1 MKNKFFKAVL
11 FAVLAVFAFSLSAC
25 EQLNFTEKLD
35 LIAPDVDYGFS
46 IYNNRYLVIDGAH
59 YKLGDLAY
67 DVLKKKDSWS
77 SVYGVKF
84 IDGDLYYF
92 YDYSTGKASSN
103 KETPIWH
110 SYVALLKTNLL
121 TAETEQIYGLEDVYA
136 SIPSSS
142 DLRFCKVEEDVLV
155 FVYNGVISLFNV
167 KTRETLQTVDFYDKD
182 EFVADESK
190 KFDEI
195 RRNEFNDYYYLS
207 DEIIKYAE
215 YNTESKRYVVHNF
228 AINKKPI
235 YGSVNVNRFE
245 NYVYTYKYI
254 GGKTGGVNYEYYDCY
269 DLTTGNAMG
278 YDFML
283 DLVEKQKEQQLAGE
297 EWYEEQARLEEEK
310 SKITINGEIYHVKVR
325 GDRSL
330 EIVNEAGLLVFTI
343 DNDYA
348 MKNNEKFSQL
358 FHVFPWCKGGE
369 HANITF
375 KVFENRLFVCFRI
388 LSIIETPNF
397 IFEFDFATNNLNYV
411 NYIYDDVEIYKIATK

>member
-11 FAVLAVFAFSLSAC
+11 IAVLAVSAFSLSAC

-35 LIAPDVDYGFS
+35 LIAPDADYGFS

-59 YKLGDLAY
+59 YTFADLAY

-92 YDYSTGKASSN
+92 YDYSTGKDSSN

-136 SIPSSS
+136 STPSSS

-228 AINKKPI
+228 AINNKPKY
-235 YGSVNVNRFE
+235 YGSVDNVNRFE

-254 GGKTGGVNYEYYDCY
+254 GGKTGTEYYDCY
-269 DLTTGNAMG
+269 DLTTGNAMD
-278 YDFML
+278 YDFMM
-283 DLVEKQKEQQLAGE
+283 DLVEKQKEQQLTGE
-297 EWYEEQARLEEEK
+297 EWQEEQARLEEEK
-310 SKITINGEIYHVKVR
+310 SKITVNDEIYRVKVR

-348 MKNNEKFSQL
+348 MNNNEKFSQL
-358 FHVFPWCKGGE
+358 FNVFPWCKGGE

-397 IFEFDFATNNLNYV
+397 IFEFDLEANDLKYV
-411 NYIYDDVEIYKIATK
+411 TYIYGDFEFYKLAAK